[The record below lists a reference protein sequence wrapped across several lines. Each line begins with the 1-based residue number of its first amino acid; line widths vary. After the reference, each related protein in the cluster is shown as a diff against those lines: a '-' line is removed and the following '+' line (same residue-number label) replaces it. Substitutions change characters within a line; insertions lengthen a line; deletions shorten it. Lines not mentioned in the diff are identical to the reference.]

1 MKELQEILAKVK
13 MLAPDESAVLATVVD
28 VVGSSYRLPGAR
40 MLILANG
47 ETYGTVSGG
56 CLEADVME
64 RAKQVLETGEPQ
76 VIIYDT
82 QTNEDSVFSLN
93 MGCNGVI
100 RVLLELIN
108 KDSFLI
114 RYIEV
119 GQLNRER
126 SMIATLIAADKATGL
141 SIGGRIFFDE
151 IEQFYFENF
160 PSEFFN
166 DSLSNDC
173 ERFYYQNSDSHLKKY
188 ENENGSCEFLFENLE
203 LPLSLLIFGAG
214 ADAVPLC
221 DIAKSLGWRVSVIDH
236 RPAFATSQRF
246 GQADEIV
253 VSRPE
258 NYNIPFD
265 ENAVAV
271 VMTHNYERDKVL
283 LSRLLKSEMR
293 YIGALG
299 PKSRTESIL
308 SELID
313 AGENVTNEQLD
324 RLYAPVGLDI
334 GAKTPEGIALSIVAE
349 IQAVLSEREGGF
361 LRNRV
366 GSIYQRQNHLR

>member
-13 MLAPDESAVLATVVD
+13 TLAPDESAVLATVVD

-64 RAKQVLETGEPQ
+64 RAKQVLKTGEPQ
-76 VIIYDT
+76 VITYDT
-82 QTNEDSVFSLN
+82 RTNEDSVFSLN

-100 RVLLELIN
+100 RVLLERIN
-108 KDSFLI
+108 KDSPLL
-114 RYIEV
+114 RYV
-119 GQLNRER
+119 NVRWSYRER
-126 SMIATLIAADKATGL
+126 SMIATLISGDKTSSL
-141 SIGGRIFFDE
+141 QIGGRIFFDK
-151 IEQFYFENF
+151 IEQFYFEGLPDKF
-160 PSEFFN
+160 EFK
-166 DSLSNDC
+166 DGLLRDC
-173 ERFYYQNSDSHLKKY
+173 ERFYYQNSNSHLKKY
-188 ENENGSCEFLFENLE
+188 ETEKGGCELLFENIE

-221 DIAKSLGWRVSVIDH
+221 EIAKSLGWRVSVIDH
-236 RPAFATSQRF
+236 RPAFAASQRF
-246 GQADEIV
+246 GKADDII

-271 VMTHNYERDKVL
+271 VMTHNYERDKVI
-283 LSRLLKSEMR
+283 LSRLLKSEVR
-293 YIGALG
+293 YVGALG
-299 PKSRTESIL
+299 PKRRTESIL
-308 SELID
+308 NELIG
-313 AGENVTNEQLD
+313 AGENFTNEQLD

-334 GAKTPEGIALSIVAE
+334 GAKTPEGIALSIIAE
-349 IQAVLSEREGGF
+349 IQAVLAKREGGF

-366 GSIYQRQNHLR
+366 GSIYNRAE